1 MLAMPFY
8 PKKAWWLLL
17 LGTACLW
24 ACQAP
29 VQPATGEAEAPPEP
43 VGYQVPD
50 SLQVLGIL
58 LNGADTAPLATTA
71 TLSLLYCADKAAW
84 QQAALQQQPA
94 WCYQDTVHRR
104 GILYNY
110 YAVSQPLVLPP
121 GRQLLGATEATALVA
136 ALGPQ
141 KSGLRAFFPE
151 GLCMERNYLGNYYNL
166 QFANYWVANGTALVL
181 DTQKGTAHLSKPH
194 PGNGYRLLLC
204 KAPKVP

>member
-1 MLAMPFY
+1 MLAVPFY
-8 PKKAWWLLL
+8 TKKAWWLPL
-17 LGTACLW
+17 LGIAWLV

-29 VQPATGEAEAPPEP
+29 MQPATGEAVASPDA
-43 VGYQVPD
+43 VWYQAPD

-58 LNGADTAPLATTA
+58 LNGADTVPLATTRA
-71 TLSLLYCADKAAW
+71 DSLRYCADKAAW

-110 YAVSQPLVLPP
+110 YAVIQPLVLPP
-121 GRQLLGATEATALVA
+121 GWQLLGATEAATLVA
-136 ALGPQ
+136 ALGPP
-141 KSGLRAFFPE
+141 KSGLQAFFPE

-194 PGNGYRLLLC
+194 PGNGYRLLLSA
-204 KAPKVP
+204 APKVP